1 VQTARSSLGRSTPP
15 APAPL
20 VAREL
25 ELVEERL
32 AGLLHSREGRL
43 TEIANYL
50 IGSGGKRVRPAVAL
64 LIFRACGGVAVA
76 DAVDVAVALELIH
89 SASLLH
95 DDIIDASAKRRGRD
109 SALRKFGLADT
120 LVTGDFLFSRAFQLC
135 GRFDER
141 LINWAIDACVSLTE
155 GEIMQSRFRHN
166 PAVAFADYVE
176 IVERKTASLFQQG
189 ARTAATLAQAPP
201 DLVEDVA
208 QCALHVGITFQMID
222 DLLDVSGTED
232 VIGKPVGL
240 DVREGNP
247 SLPVVLAVA
256 DDPEA
261 RRLFAKSDLT
271 DGEFDTLLAR
281 LRRPAIINEAH
292 RLAMEHADRAR
303 TALRRIPESPYRQHL
318 LDLVDQLVDRP
329 A

>member
-1 VQTARSSLGRSTPP
+1 VQTARSSPGRSTPP
-15 APAPL
+15 APASL

-25 ELVEERL
+25 ELVEARL
-32 AGLLHSREGRL
+32 GGLLQSREGRL

-64 LIFRACGGVAVA
+64 LIFRACGGVAVG

-95 DDIIDASAKRRGRD
+95 DDIIDASTKRRGRD
-109 SALRKFGLADT
+109 SALQKYGLADT

-155 GEIMQSRFRHN
+155 GEIMQARFRHN
-166 PAVAFADYVE
+166 PAVVFSDYIE
-176 IVERKTASLFQQG
+176 IVMRKTASLFEQG
-189 ARTAATLAQAPP
+189 ARTAATLAQAPA
-201 DLVEDVA
+201 DIVEDVA
-208 QCALHVGITFQMID
+208 QCAVHVGITFQMID
-222 DLLDVSGTED
+222 DLLDISGVEEA
-232 VIGKPVGL
+232 IGKPVGL

-256 DDPEA
+256 TDPEA
-261 RRLFAKSDLT
+261 RRLFAKPHLT
-271 DGEFDTLLAR
+271 DGEFETLIGR
-281 LRRPAIINEAH
+281 LRRPAILNEGH
-292 RLAMEHADRAR
+292 RLATEHAGRAR
-303 TALRRIPESPYRQHL
+303 GALRRVPESPYREHL
-318 LDLVDQLVDRP
+318 LYLVDQLVHRP